1 MENHLLFYSNYCA
14 NCKEFVQILYK
25 SPFFEKFKKIC
36 VDNNPKIPKEIT
48 SIPCIIVPRISKPL
62 VGTEAFH
69 WLRGMNQIH
78 LQEQEQQINTQASN
92 KAHYSEK
99 DKKQESPDGPGGDPT
114 NLNYAMG
121 SVTAYS
127 GTMGGFSDNFSF
139 IGSDS
144 PMEHSFSFIGDNKGQ
159 TIYTPQEGDP
169 RASME
174 SSSGKKTDVDK
185 DYERLIEARSRDM
198 PKPIARQ

>member
-1 MENHLLFYSNYCA
+1 MDAHILFYSNYCS
-14 NCKEFVQILYK
+14 NCKEFVQQLYK

-36 VDNNPKIPKEIT
+36 VDNNPKVPKEIT
-48 SIPCIIVPRISKPL
+48 AIPCIIVPRMLKPL

-69 WLRGMNQIH
+69 WLRGMNQMH
-78 LQEQEQQINTQASN
+78 LQEQEKTVNSNASN
-92 KAHYSEK
+92 EAHYTKSKE
-99 DKKQESPDGPGGDPT
+99 GGEGNSDPT

-139 IGSDS
+139 IGNDS
-144 PMEHSFSFIGDNKGQ
+144 PMEHSFSFLGDKQG

-169 RASME
+169 RSTME
-174 SSSGKKTDVDK
+174 SSDKKSDVSK
-185 DYERLIEARSRDM
+185 DYERLIAMRNSEV